1 MDYSLFFRQTVF
13 IDIIYP
19 CIVQLKQGNNLLF
32 ASIFLI
38 DKVAFSFING
48 NN

>member
-1 MDYSLFFRQTVF
+1 MDYSLFSRQTVF

-19 CIVQLKQGNNLLF
+19 YIVQLKQGNDLLF
-32 ASIFLI
+32 ASIILI
-38 DKVAFSFING
+38 DKVDFSFVNG